1 MKNDFDFIKDKIENS
16 PFKAPED
23 MDVDYVLETIENAQ
37 PQPVVIGKKPK
48 KRRHT
53 AAIISAAAAG
63 LVLVVALGVAV
74 GMRFGQNEV
83 KTVEMPGGLS
93 LRQFQSYDEV
103 KKAVSDLR
111 AEKDKSSI
119 MDGLSGVYDY
129 FSGNYSSNTRDYAE
143 YKSSDGDYA
152 EDAEIAA
159 DGAYASGSSGSS
171 SGSSAG
177 GDPGY
182 TAGDQAA
189 SHSET
194 YKQVQGVD
202 EGDIIKTDGKY
213 IYCVDGAY
221 YADEIVVFSAM
232 GDRSRKVAEID
243 VTEALSTATPDES
256 QYYYYSSKTKH
267 INDIYLKDDR
277 LIVVCDDTC
286 GVKAKDL
293 TVSMTRALVYD
304 VSDIGNITLLD
315 TVLQSGSCDSTRM
328 IGDTLY
334 MVSSY
339 GVYGDCIIPACGRG
353 NTPDEIAPDCIY
365 APEEP
370 QDERFLVISAY
381 DTLDYEA
388 QTESKAIFGGVD
400 DIYCNED
407 HMYIYMSDWD
417 YGDSRWWE
425 GNATVTTQIIKVDL
439 MDGIALAAYGEVEGL
454 VDDQYALD
462 EYNGDLRIATT
473 SSKNN
478 IERNN
483 LFVLDENL
491 SEIGSVTGFAKNETI
506 KAVRYIGETAY
517 VITYE
522 QTDPL
527 FVIDLS
533 KPEDPTILGEVK
545 ITGFS
550 SMLVPIDRNTILGIG
565 YHTQNEDYTWM
576 EVEEG
581 VKLALF
587 DVSDK
592 ANPQVLDSKSYV
604 DYYSPVQSDPKAL
617 VYNPE
622 RGDFV
627 IPLNYVYY
635 GTVDYDSYEEYMPD
649 EERTGGML
657 NFKVEDGRIKEVNLY
672 QEDYIETERCVYVG
686 DYVYMTYHDD
696 GTMKLGCVA
705 YR

>member
-16 PFKAPED
+16 PVKAPED
-23 MDVDYVLETIENAQ
+23 MDANYVLKTLENVQ
-37 PQPVVIGKKPK
+37 PQPVVIGQKPK

-63 LVLVVALGVAV
+63 LVLVVALGVVV
-74 GMRFGQNEV
+74 GTHFGQNGV

-129 FSGNYSSNTRDYAE
+129 FSGNFSGTSRDYAE
-143 YKSSDGDYA
+143 YNSSGGDYVD
-152 EDAEIAA
+152 DAEIAA
-159 DGAYASGSSGSS
+159 DGAYAPGSSGSS
-171 SGSSAG
+171 SSSSSAG
-177 GDPGY
+177 
-182 TAGDQAA
+182 DQSA

-213 IYCVDGAY
+213 IYCVDGTYSAKK
-221 YADEIVVFSAM
+221 IVVFSAQ
-232 GDRSRKVAEID
+232 GDQSRKVAEID
-243 VTEALSTATPDES
+243 VNKALNAATPDES
-256 QYYYYSSKTKH
+256 QYNYYSSKVQRIK
-267 INDIYLKDDR
+267 DIYLKDDR

-293 TVSMTRALVYD
+293 TVNMTRALVYD
-304 VSDIGNITLLD
+304 ISDIENITLLD
-315 TVLQSGSCDSTRM
+315 TVLQSGNCDSTRM

-353 NTPDEIAPDCIY
+353 NTPDELAPDCIY

-381 DTLDYEA
+381 DTRDYKA

-407 HMYIYMSDWD
+407 HMYIYMSDWNN
-417 YGDSRWWE
+417 GDGRWWE
-425 GNATVTTQIIKVDL
+425 GGATVNGVTTQIIKVDL
-439 MDGIALAAYGEVEGL
+439 TDGIALAAYGEVEGL

-462 EYNGDLRIATT
+462 EYNGNLRIATT
-473 SSKNN
+473 SSKNS

-483 LFVLDENL
+483 LYVLDENL

-506 KAVRYIGETAY
+506 KAVRYIAETAY
-517 VITYE
+517 VITYQ

-533 KPEDPTILGEVK
+533 TPEDPTILGAVK

-550 SMLVPIDRNTILGIG
+550 SMLVPIDQNTILGIG

-592 ANPQVLDSKSYV
+592 ANPKVLDSKSYV
-604 DYYSPVQSDPKAL
+604 DYYSPVQSNPKAL

-635 GTVDYDSYEEYMPD
+635 GTVDYDSYEEYVPN

-657 NFKVEDGRIKEVNLY
+657 NFKVEDGKIKEVDLY
-672 QEDYIETERCVYVG
+672 QEDYISTERCVYVG

-696 GTMKLGCVA
+696 DTLKLDCVA